1 MWVEGNSSGG
11 RAEKRTFSQE
21 FESWGV
27 CFKILAVLVGLAEQS
42 DSLAV
47 LEVCSASRGSSKQVE

>member
-47 LEVCSASRGSSKQVE
+47 LEVCSAS